1 VRRGRRGEVLACHNR
16 LVQALADPPA
26 LVALAARH
34 GAALSSSH
42 QRVEDRYGT
51 AQVEVRVATRLD
63 VDGRRVDVELHG
75 AVDAEV
81 AAVRRPASYQ
91 ATVTT
96 LASRAQSLSLRV
108 WRGEDGGGSPLLP
121 SLSWFAHALRPSV
134 RTGDRD
140 FDARFRVETRARGP
154 ALAWL
159 DGDVRAA
166 LIAADDGA
174 LGGVELD
181 VARSEVTVRAVIASD
196 DAATLGVL
204 VRAAVAVADLPD
216 RQVGRWR
223 QATADVE
230 ARLTGRWLPDSGFAL
245 LWRARGVA
253 LRADVAYAGDADG
266 CAEPW
271 LRTRIG
277 ADWSGAPFAL
287 VRADLA
293 RRHRPRVGGLRR
305 AATPWDGSTW
315 RLSVGDPA
323 QPPRLDGVRAD
334 LERAGALAVTATDGV
349 VTALVPGVDLGQRW
363 SAAAALIAGL
373 SSSARPADSPYR

>member
-1 VRRGRRGEVLACHNR
+1 MRRGRRGEVLACHNR
-16 LVQALADPPA
+16 RVQALAEPSA

-34 GAALSSSH
+34 GVALSSSH
-42 QRVEDRYGT
+42 QRVEDRHGT
-51 AQVEVRVATRLD
+51 AQVEVRIATRLE
-63 VDGRRVDVELHG
+63 VDGRRVDVELQG

-91 ATVTT
+91 ATVRT

-140 FDARFRVETRARGP
+140 FDGRFRVETRARGP

-181 VARSEVTVRAVIASD
+181 VARSEVTVRAVIAGD

-204 VRAAVAVADLPD
+204 VRAAAAIAELPD
-216 RQVGRWR
+216 RQVARWR
-223 QATADVE
+223 QATGDPE
-230 ARLTGRWLPDSGFAL
+230 ARLSGRWSPDSGFGL
-245 LWRARGVA
+245 VWRERGVE
-253 LRADVAYAGDADG
+253 LRADVAYAADG
-266 CAEPW
+266 DSAGPW
-271 LRTRIG
+271 LRTRIR
-277 ADWSGAPFAL
+277 AAWDDAPFVL
-287 VRADLA
+287 VHGDLP
-293 RRHRPRVGGLRR
+293 REHRPRVGGLQR
-305 AATPWDGSTW
+305 AAAPWDGSTW
-315 RLSVGDPA
+315 RLAVGDRA
-323 QPPRLDGVRAD
+323 RPPRLDGIRDA
-334 LERAGALAVTATDGV
+334 LARAGALAVTAAGGV
-349 VTALVPGVDLGQRW
+349 VTALVPGVDLGDRW

-373 SSSARPADSPYR
+373 SSSARPADAPYR